1 MLKTLEDAVFHKDKF
16 AAKFYASDTHG
27 RCLLALGA
35 VSHKLMKEGKEG
47 KTGKARTLMHRI
59 HSMLGLHGQLVRHF
73 HMNSFE

>member
-35 VSHKLMKEGKEG
+35 VSHKLMKEGK
-47 KTGKARTLMHRI
+47 TGKARTLMHRI

-73 HMNSFE
+73 HVNSFE